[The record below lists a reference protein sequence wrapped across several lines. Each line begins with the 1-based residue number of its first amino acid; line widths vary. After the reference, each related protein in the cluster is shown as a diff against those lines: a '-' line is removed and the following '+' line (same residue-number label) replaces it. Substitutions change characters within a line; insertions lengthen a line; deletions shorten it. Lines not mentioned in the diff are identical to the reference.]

1 MCVYI
6 YIHTYIHTCMHTY
19 IRTYVRTYINT
30 DIYIHIHTHTYT
42 YIQIY
47 THRYTYRHVRLTN
60 TYIHRHTYIR
70 TYIPHP
76 SIFLLHVHILQLWS
90 VFPIPNTT
98 LSKHLIYLKCLRLSF
113 YILTAG
119 RTLYLIMKSNH
130 TGNDSRWWQSLS
142 LYGNDR
148 ENRIRQNLP
157 SGNLAQQSN
166 LAMSDRYINDLWMM
180 DVSVAIATIPR
191 QCMRN

>member
-1 MCVYI
+1 MCIYI
-6 YIHTYIHTCMHTY
+6 HTYMHTYIHTYIHTY
-19 IRTYVRTYINT
+19 LPTYVRTYINT
-30 DIYIHIHTHTYT
+30 DIYIHIHTNIYT
-42 YIQIY
+42 YIHIQTRTY
-47 THRYTYRHVRLTN
+47 TCKH
-60 TYIHRHTYIR
+60 IHRHTYIR

-119 RTLYLIMKSNH
+119 RLLYLIMKSNH
-130 TGNDSRWWQSLS
+130 TGNDSRWWQALS

-191 QCMRN
+191 ECMRN